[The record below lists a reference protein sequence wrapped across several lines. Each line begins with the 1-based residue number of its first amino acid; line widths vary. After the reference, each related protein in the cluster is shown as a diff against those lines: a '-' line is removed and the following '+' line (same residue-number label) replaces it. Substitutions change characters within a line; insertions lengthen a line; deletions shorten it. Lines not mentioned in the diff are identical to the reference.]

1 MLAWFG
7 VLVAGILFA
16 FTAPTVDLV
25 VRSTVSIIFVL
36 NVDAIIFLVC
46 VFVSVYVSVL
56 GVCRW
61 LFYFSLAQTL
71 ARSLS
76 LSVCAC
82 VCACVCAFLCAC
94 AAFFYAA
101 NVRLR
106 FRLVYWFTLV

>member
-46 VFVSVYVSVL
+46 VFVSVYVSV
-56 GVCRW
+56 
-61 LFYFSLAQTL
+61 
-71 ARSLS
+71 
-76 LSVCAC
+76 
-82 VCACVCAFLCAC
+82 
-94 AAFFYAA
+94 
-101 NVRLR
+101 
-106 FRLVYWFTLV
+106 